1 MKRYILFFCLSTLIC
16 LNGCFQDDTTLAT
29 DASRVGEINV
39 QGLKDT
45 SMIAYAQPLELT
57 AEVAGFADDELTYAW
72 YI

>member
-45 SMIAYAQPLELT
+45 SMIAYAQPLELN
-57 AEVAGFADDELTYAW
+57 
-72 YI
+72 